1 MLKLEWF
8 SLNKDLRQA
17 KNADL
22 DGLVFESDIEE
33 AARLRE
39 EAMARPLGRRRE
51 ALGPNPGADDMM
63 VDALEQEQLA
73 EIEEYEALAGSI
85 PDTPVDAQPQW
96 QQQRSQ
102 NPPDTPH
109 WSDDDDYDELFMDYI
124 SQEQKLF
131 MDYLSREKK
140 IQSQTHDSSGEMD
153 LS

>member
-22 DGLVFESDIEE
+22 DGIVFESDIEE
-33 AARLRE
+33 AARLKE
-39 EAMARPLGRRRE
+39 EAMTKSLAEIMVQAP
-51 ALGPNPGADDMM
+51 GPDPGADEMM

-73 EIEEYEALAGSI
+73 EFEELEALAAST
-85 PDTPVDAQPQW
+85 PDGPSGELPRWQQ

-102 NPPDTPH
+102 KPPDSPYL
-109 WSDDDDYDELFMDYI
+109 SDDEDYDELFMTYL
-124 SQEQKLF
+124 SQEQ
-131 MDYLSREKK
+131 
-140 IQSQTHDSSGEMD
+140 QSQSQAPAPSGEMD

>member
-8 SLNKDLRQA
+8 SLNKDIQQA

-22 DGLVFESDIEE
+22 DGIVFESDIEE

-39 EAMARPLGRRRE
+39 EAMSRPLGRRRE
-51 ALGPNPGADDMM
+51 APEPNLGTDEMM

-73 EIEEYEALAGSI
+73 EIEEYEALADSI
-85 PDTPVDAQPQW
+85 PDRPIDERPRW

-102 NPPDTPH
+102 NPPDTLH
-109 WSDDDDYDELFMDYI
+109 WSDDDDYDELFMDYL
-124 SQEQKLF
+124 SQEQKA
-131 MDYLSREKK
+131 
-140 IQSQTHDSSGEMD
+140 QGQAHDPSGDMD